1 LNLSLYLTI
10 LDLIPI
16 KELYNID
23 ILRNEYQNIIVII
36 MENVN
41 IKQKVALIGAVLYT
55 IIIGIGMYISFHING
70 VFYGTAEMVNT
81 LWYIEIVLTILTI
94 FITVKYFSWKEV
106 GFVKLQTKQML
117 WFVPSIIVLGYMCFL
132 AFSLSIEN
140 GLSTEQIKLISLVGI
155 TTLFVGFSEELM
167 FRGIVLHAFL
177 KTHNKTVAVI
187 ISSISFSL
195 LHSVNMFG
203 GLDVYQMMMQLVLTL
218 LFGLFFALILLRIK
232 SIIPLMI
239 FHWLWDFSII
249 GGSVISPANEVANF
263 ASVNFIIE
271 IVLVI
276 ALFIYLQVVKKNDNR
291 VIA

>member
-1 LNLSLYLTI
+1 
-10 LDLIPI
+10 
-16 KELYNID
+16 
-23 ILRNEYQNIIVII
+23 

-117 WFVPSIIVLGYMCFL
+117 WLIPSIIVLGYMCFL

>member
-1 LNLSLYLTI
+1 MKNL
-10 LDLIPI
+10 
-16 KELYNID
+16 
-23 ILRNEYQNIIVII
+23 RG
-36 MENVN
+36 
-41 IKQKVALIGAVLYT
+41 KQKVAIIGAILYT

-70 VFYGTAEMVNT
+70 ISYGRAEMVNT
-81 LWYIEIVLTILTI
+81 LWYIEIVLSILTI
-94 FITVKYFSWKEV
+94 FITIKYFSWKEV

-117 WFVPSIIVLGYMCFL
+117 WLAPSIIVLGYMCFL

-140 GLSTEQIKLISLVGI
+140 GLTTEQLKLISLVGI

-167 FRGIVLHAFL
+167 FRGIVLNSFL
-177 KTHNKTVAVI
+177 KIQHNKTVAVI

-203 GLDVYQMMMQLVLTL
+203 GLSIYQMLMQLVLTL

-249 GGSVISPANEVANF
+249 GGSVISPTNEVANF
-263 ASVNFIIE
+263 ASINFIIE
-271 IVLVI
+271 IVVVI
-276 ALFIYLQVVKKNDNR
+276 ALFIYLQMVKKDDNI
-291 VIA
+291 VTV